1 MLAEH
6 EYISEMLQHRP
17 LTIVLAAVGA
27 LWAASQVVRLS
38 SFCYFYFLRR
48 SQLDRYKSVGGKAS
62 WALVTGASD
71 GIGRGFAEELC
82 ARGFNV
88 VLHGRDETKL
98 SGVRDAL
105 LQQWPQREI
114 NLMVFDA
121 GTEMENMSKLEGLVE
136 KLRDIHL
143 KVLVNNVAGLGTM
156 EIWKPLQ
163 DARGRD
169 IASCIDPSARF
180 PTDLTRLLIPHLIQ
194 NEPALIL
201 NVGSGTS
208 EFATPYAS
216 VYSAVKAYNLAWSR
230 SLNAEMKMEG
240 RDIEVIGLL
249 VGMVATS
256 RTKRPTTFFMPTP
269 RRMAQSCLDVAG
281 CGRSIVWP
289 YWPHLVQFVPVLI
302 TPVWFSEMVLMRL
315 VKAQK
320 DKYQAE
326 AERQ

>member
-1 MLAEH
+1 MGQYEDLVEA
-6 EYISEMLQHRP
+6 LRRQP
-17 LTIVLAAVGA
+17 LNSVLAAVGG
-27 LWAASQVVRLS
+27 LWVASQVVRLS
-38 SFCYFYFLRR
+38 SFCYLYFLRR
-48 SQLDRYKSVGGKAS
+48 SQLDRYRCADGKES

-88 VLHGRDETKL
+88 VLHGRDESKL
-98 SGVRDAL
+98 SGVRDEL

-114 NLMVFDA
+114 KLMMFDA
-121 GTEMENMSKLEGLVE
+121 MTEMENMSKLEATVE
-136 KLRDIHL
+136 GLRDTNL
-143 KVLVNNVAGLGTM
+143 KILVNNVASLGTM

-169 IASCIDPSARF
+169 IASCIEPSARF
-180 PTDLTRLLIPHLIQ
+180 PTDLTRLLIPQLIQ

-201 NVGSGTS
+201 NIGSGAS

-230 SLNAEMKMEG
+230 SLSAEMKLEG
-240 RDIEVIGLL
+240 RDIEVLGLL
-249 VGMVATS
+249 IGMVATS

-269 RRMAQSCLDVAG
+269 RRMAQSCLDVVG

-289 YWPHLVQFVPVLI
+289 YWPHLLQFAPILAM
-302 TPVWFSEMVLMRL
+302 PEWLLEKLLGGLMIAER
-315 VKAQK
+315 
-320 DKYQAE
+320 DKHQAE
-326 AERQ
+326 AKKQ